1 MNFVRYVSQKRGSG
15 KRWRGVFPRLPIGRP
30 VPIFVLTA
38 HIRHGRF
45 RLLALHHSIC
55 LRLRDI
61 LISHLLST
69 SQSQHSTSTDSK
81 LTKQHK
87 SFRYQN
93 TNMSPSKS
101 STASSV
107 PSSSQL
113 KVVDKNQEVPIF
125 LRSKYSTVP
134 NQCRSD

>member
-1 MNFVRYVSQKRGSG
+1 MLVKSVGVERGGGECPKASHWKACANFCADSS
-15 KRWRGVFPRLPIGRP
+15 
-30 VPIFVLTA
+30 
-38 HIRHGRF
+38 HGRF